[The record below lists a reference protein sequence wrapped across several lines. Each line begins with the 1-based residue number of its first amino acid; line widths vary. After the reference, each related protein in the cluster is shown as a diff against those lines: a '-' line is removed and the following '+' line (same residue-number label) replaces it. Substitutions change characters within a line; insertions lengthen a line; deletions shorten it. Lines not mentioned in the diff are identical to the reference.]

1 MPTESRSSSSPR
13 RDELPDVLTYEDVRR
28 FLQLDSER
36 QVSHLRRRP
45 DPLPVFYLTRRT
57 PRVRKADFL
66 AWLDRHHEAGHDR
79 RAGEPACSPEPLRV
93 GRPRQAG
100 GRPLDSIRRRLR

>member
-57 PRVRKADFL
+57 PRVRKADFF

-79 RAGEPACSPEPLRV
+79 RAGGPPCSSPEPLRV
-93 GRPRQAG
+93 ARQAG